1 MKKIVSVV
9 VTVLALGAAM
19 YGAAS
24 AEPGGIGGIPKPAP
38 SPTSTGG
45 K

>member
-1 MKKIVSVV
+1 MKKIVNVV
-9 VTVLALGAAM
+9 VAVLALGAAM

-24 AEPGGIGGIPKPAP
+24 AEPGGIGGIPKPVP
-38 SPTSTGG
+38 SSTTPGG